1 MSWFDRFFGGRRER
15 ARRIKAASADVA
27 ALLSAGDLAGAE
39 AALRPAL
46 LAEPDAPELLHRA
59 ADLMVRL
66 GDTSLAEL
74 FARAADATGDV
85 QRAFELGSNLL
96 SREDA
101 TLAAAVLLRA
111 AEMAPF
117 HAVLRS
123 ETAIALARAGRPRE
137 VVETLALHPNL
148 AGDPG
153 ALFEFAWASLLMG
166 DAEAA
171 RGSRAQLASLGT
183 APRLLHKL
191 EAALERPKLAP
202 ARRPADAR
210 DFYFLEHGG
219 LLLDGRGEGG
229 GRYGKVTL
237 DQPTLE
243 AILGRATT
251 ALREL
256 WTGPRRIIAGGAEDL
271 PLAKAIAGA
280 LDAELIEKVPGR
292 VPSGLFVVRDAQE
305 LEAQVSRL
313 GDDAS
318 EVFTFALFVQY
329 GTSVARA
336 PDIVGLLGREVVDPG
351 LEPETWPAIEDAALE
366 AFIRDRREHLPPEG
380 NRVHTAYLPDAPL
393 PWP

>member
-15 ARRIKAASADVA
+15 ARRIATASANVA
-27 ALLSAGDLAGAE
+27 ALLSTGDLAGAE

-46 LAEPDAPELLHRA
+46 LAEPDAPELLHRS

-66 GDTSLAEL
+66 GDTDLAVL

-111 AEMAPF
+111 AEIAPF

-123 ETAIALARAGRPRE
+123 EAAIALARAGRPQE

-148 AGDPG
+148 ADDPG
-153 ALFEFAWASLLMG
+153 ALFEFAWASLLTG
-166 DAEAA
+166 DPEAA
-171 RGSRAQLASLGT
+171 QGSRAQLASLGA

-191 EAALERPKLAP
+191 EAALERAGLPP
-202 ARRPADAR
+202 CFGPADAR

-243 AILGRATT
+243 AVLGRATT

-256 WTGPRRIIAGGAEDL
+256 WTGPRRIIAGGAADL
-271 PLAKAIAGA
+271 PLATALARA
-280 LDAELIEKVPGR
+280 LDAELIDKVPGR
-292 VPSGLFVVRDAQE
+292 VPSGLFVVRDALE
-305 LEAQVSRL
+305 LEDQVSRL

-318 EVFTFALFVQY
+318 EVFTFALFLQY
-329 GTSVARA
+329 GASVARA
-336 PDIVGLLGREVVDPG
+336 PDIVGVLGREVVDVG
-351 LEPETWPAIEDAALE
+351 LEPEAWDAVEDEVLE
-366 AFIRDRREHLPPEG
+366 AFIRERREHLPPEG